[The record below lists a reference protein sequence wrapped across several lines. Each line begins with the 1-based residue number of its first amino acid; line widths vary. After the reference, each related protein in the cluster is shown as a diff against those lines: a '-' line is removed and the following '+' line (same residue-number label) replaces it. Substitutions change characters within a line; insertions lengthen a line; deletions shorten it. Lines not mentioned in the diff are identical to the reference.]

1 MGLAAPLHE
10 SQSNVRYRGIYLC
23 GSEEPAIILSL
34 VSGESGTLAG
44 KKAFKQ
50 ERSDDCQKKSDIN
63 GGEL

>member
-10 SQSNVRYRGIYLC
+10 SQSNVRYREIYLC

-44 KKAFKQ
+44 KKAFK
-50 ERSDDCQKKSDIN
+50 
-63 GGEL
+63 